1 MLHIAEHLLT
11 RRVQRDAALKKWCTS
26 KRFVFNLPVPT
37 QTKVKPPEACA
48 ATNDNNTSGGFTPE
62 ATSPDRK
69 RPRGLRGPLLNG
81 RSRLNGQVSRL
92 LEVATCRSQ
101 SFSSTAQRLLAHN
114 GSSCSSSSSSFSEGA
129 PRQQTC
135 RTRRSAVI
143 AGLLAHDALLGAM
156 HEKCDRDRQDL
167 HRFLSAAHR

>member
-48 ATNDNNTSGGFTPE
+48 ATNDTSGGFTPE
-62 ATSPDRK
+62 ATSPDK
-69 RPRGLRGPLLNG
+69 KVPRVLLLRLLRLNC

-101 SFSSTAQRLLAHN
+101 SFSSTAQRLLARN
-114 GSSCSSSSSSFSEGA
+114 GSSCSSSFFALSDVRLVNRRAELADRQSSQVF
-129 PRQQTC
+129 
-135 RTRRSAVI
+135 
-143 AGLLAHDALLGAM
+143 LADDALLGAM
-156 HEKCDRDRQDL
+156 HDQRNRDLQDL